1 MTRDE
6 LIALAQKTDLWRML
20 ETYSG
25 EFGDGNTEADCLPE
39 LMAFVA
45 LIEKHLTYGSI
56 HSCHPGCTKPACAAM
71 REAAKAERKRICDML
86 LDMHAKEERH
96 NYYGFIAR
104 MIKESA

>member
-6 LIALAQKTDLWRML
+6 VISLARDAAFYTPVM
-20 ETYSG
+20 EG
-25 EFGDGNTEADCLPE
+25 E
-39 LMAFVA
+39 LMRFADLV
-45 LIEKHLTYGSI
+45 
-56 HSCHPGCTKPACAAM
+56 
-71 REAAKAERKRICDML
+71 AKAERKRICDML